1 MFPGGSEA
9 EFSNCRSGRPP
20 GPRGFTQVP
29 LLPNPDDVT
38 GAAND
43 GFGEGVSG
51 EAGPIEAGDAAGPPQ
66 AVWAELRRHWRLL
79 GACTIGFGL
88 SLSGIPFYTL
98 GVFVDPLHAA
108 FGWSVGQVQ
117 IGLTISYLT
126 TMAILPAVGWLAD
139 RIGVRAVALGALTGL
154 GLAFMALSLQ
164 RGQLW
169 AFWLNWFFIS
179 LFGTGTLAITWT
191 RPLTHAFRAG
201 RGLALGLSLLGTG
214 VIGIFGPPAA
224 RALIDAVGWR
234 WAYVCLGAAPIV
246 LAVPTTLLFFRD
258 PAPAAPHEAR
268 GLPAPLTNPRLWLL
282 GFAFLLIAGGVSGT
296 ITNLI
301 KAVTSAGVSRGDAV
315 AAASLVGVFVVIGRV
330 SCGAL
335 IDRFWA
341 PGVAAI
347 FVAMPA
353 TACALLASG
362 PARPGVA
369 ALSAALIG
377 LTAGA
382 EFDLLP
388 FLIGRYLPLR
398 RYTGALAVGSACFYL
413 GAAAGGP
420 LLAAFYDRLG
430 SYRLGLWGASG
441 LFAVAALALLCL
453 GPYPTFASHA
463 ALGHPESD

>member
-1 MFPGGSEA
+1 MTLTPFP
-9 EFSNCRSGRPP
+9 RSPED
-20 GPRGFTQVP
+20 T
-29 LLPNPDDVT
+29 
-38 GAAND
+38 
-43 GFGEGVSG
+43 
-51 EAGPIEAGDAAGPPQ
+51 
-66 AVWAELRRHWRLL
+66 WAELARNWRLL

-139 RIGVRAVALGALTGL
+139 RIGVRVVALVSLTGL
-154 GLAFMALSLQ
+154 GLAFMALGLQ

-191 RPLTHAFRAG
+191 RPLTHAFKAG

-224 RALIDAVGWR
+224 RALIDAVGWH
-234 WAYVCLGAAPIV
+234 WAYVCLGAAPI
-246 LAVPTTLLFFRD
+246 LIAVPTTLLFFRD
-258 PAPAAPHEAR
+258 PAPTGADHRPQ
-268 GLPAPLTNPRLWLL
+268 GLPAPLRDPRLWLL

-301 KAVTSAGVSRGDAV
+301 KAVTSEGVSRADAV
-315 AAASLVGVFVVIGRV
+315 AAASLVGLFVVIGRV
-330 SCGAL
+330 GCGAL

-341 PGVAAI
+341 PGMAAI
-347 FVAMPA
+347 FVMGPA

-369 ALSAALIG
+369 AISAALIG

-388 FLIGRYLPLR
+388 FLIGRFLPLE
-398 RYTGALAVGSACFYL
+398 RYTGSLAAGSACFYL

-420 LLAAFYDRLG
+420 LLAWFYDHLG

-441 LFAVAALALLCL
+441 LFAIAAVALLCL
-453 GPYPTFASHA
+453 GPYPVFVSASA
-463 ALGHPESD
+463 PPRSGSE

>member
-1 MFPGGSEA
+1 M
-9 EFSNCRSGRPP
+9 
-20 GPRGFTQVP
+20 
-29 LLPNPDDVT
+29 
-38 GAAND
+38 
-43 GFGEGVSG
+43 
-51 EAGPIEAGDAAGPPQ
+51 
-66 AVWAELRRHWRLL
+66 
-79 GACTIGFGL
+79 
-88 SLSGIPFYTL
+88 
-98 GVFVDPLHAA
+98 
-108 FGWSVGQVQ
+108 Q

-139 RIGVRAVALGALTGL
+139 RIGVRRVALGSLTGL
-154 GLAFMALSLQ
+154 GLAFMALGLQ
-164 RGQLW
+164 QGQLW
-169 AFWLNWFFIS
+169 EFWLNWFFIS

-234 WAYVCLGAAPIV
+234 LAYVCLGAAPI
-246 LAVPTTLLFFRD
+246 LIAVPTTLLFFRD
-258 PAPAAPHEAR
+258 PAPTGPSHGAKP
-268 GLPAPLTNPRLWLL
+268 LPAPLRDPRLWLL

-301 KAVTSAGVSRGDAV
+301 KAVTAEGVSRADAV
-315 AAASLVGVFVVIGRV
+315 AAASLVGVFVIIGRV

-369 ALSAALIG
+369 AISAALIG

-388 FLIGRYLPLR
+388 FLIGRYLPLE
-398 RYTGALAVGSACFYL
+398 RYTGSLAVGSACFYL

-420 LLAAFYDRLG
+420 LLATG
-430 SYRLGLWGASG
+430 STITWAAIASASG
-441 LFAVAALALLCL
+441 ARRPCSPSPRSRCSAWGHIRGSWTLLHHPTRGMIRACYAWIALNPA
-453 GPYPTFASHA
+453 
-463 ALGHPESD
+463 HPGECRDPDHMARLPGSLVRARSARTSVLSSGSRHSPG

>member
-1 MFPGGSEA
+1 MST
-9 EFSNCRSGRPP
+9 RPAA
-20 GPRGFTQVP
+20 PRETW
-29 LLPNPDDVT
+29 N
-38 GAAND
+38 
-43 GFGEGVSG
+43 
-51 EAGPIEAGDAAGPPQ
+51 
-66 AVWAELRRHWRLL
+66 ELRRHWRLL

-98 GVFVDPLHAA
+98 GVFIDPLHSA
-108 FGWSVGQVQ
+108 FGWSVGQIQ

-139 RIGVRAVALGALTGL
+139 RLGVRRVALGSLTGL

-164 RGQLW
+164 RGPLW

-191 RPLTHAFRAG
+191 RPLTSAFRSG

-214 VIGIFGPPAA
+214 VVGIFGPPAA

-234 WAYVCLGAAPIV
+234 WAYVWLGAAPIV

-258 PAPAAPHEAR
+258 PTPTGAHTPK
-268 GLPAPLTNPRLWLL
+268 GLPAPLANPRLWLL
-282 GFAFLLIAGGVSGT
+282 GGAFILIAGGVSGV
-296 ITNLI
+296 IPNLI
-301 KAVTSAGVSRGDAV
+301 KVCTSAGLSRVDAV
-315 AAASLVGVFVVIGRV
+315 AAASVVGFFVVIGRV

-369 ALSAALIG
+369 VLSAALIG
-377 LTAGA
+377 LTTGA

-388 FLIGRYLPLR
+388 FLIGRYLPLE
-398 RYTGALAVGSACFYL
+398 RYTGSLAVGSACFYL

-420 LLAAFYDRLG
+420 LLASFYDRLG

-441 LFAVAALALLCL
+441 LFALAAAALLCL
-453 GPYPTFASHA
+453 GPYPVFATV
-463 ALGHPESD
+463 EREED

>member
-1 MFPGGSEA
+1 MTNPPPEQTWSELA
-9 EFSNCRSGRPP
+9 RN
-20 GPRGFTQVP
+20 
-29 LLPNPDDVT
+29 
-38 GAAND
+38 
-43 GFGEGVSG
+43 
-51 EAGPIEAGDAAGPPQ
+51 
-66 AVWAELRRHWRLL
+66 WRLL

-139 RIGVRAVALGALTGL
+139 RIGVRRVALGSLTGL
-154 GLAFMALSLQ
+154 GLAFMALGLQ

-234 WAYVCLGAAPIV
+234 WAYVCLGAAPI
-246 LAVPTTLLFFRD
+246 LIALPTTLLFFRD
-258 PAPAAPHEAR
+258 PAPPGVDHVSKA
-268 GLPAPLTNPRLWLL
+268 LPAPLRDPRLWLL

-301 KAVTSAGVSRGDAV
+301 KAVTSEGVSRADAV
-315 AAASLVGVFVVIGRV
+315 AAASLVGVFVVFGRV
-330 SCGAL
+330 GCGAL

-347 FVAMPA
+347 FVMGPA
-353 TACALLASG
+353 VACALLASG

-369 ALSAALIG
+369 AISAALIG

-388 FLIGRYLPLR
+388 FLISRYLPLE
-398 RYTGALAVGSACFYL
+398 RYTGSLAAGSACFYL

-420 LLAAFYDRLG
+420 LLAWFYDHLG
-430 SYRLGLWGASG
+430 SYRPGLWGASG
-441 LFAVAALALLCL
+441 LFAIAAVTLLCL
-453 GPYPTFASHA
+453 GSYPVFVSAS
-463 ALGHPESD
+463 PSSDPANE

>member
-1 MFPGGSEA
+1 MLAPEGS
-9 EFSNCRSGRPP
+9 
-20 GPRGFTQVP
+20 
-29 LLPNPDDVT
+29 
-38 GAAND
+38 
-43 GFGEGVSG
+43 
-51 EAGPIEAGDAAGPPQ
+51 
-66 AVWAELRRHWRLL
+66 WHELKRNWRLL

-98 GVFVDPLHAA
+98 GVFIDPLHAA

-117 IGLTISYLT
+117 LGLTIAYLT
-126 TMAILPAVGWLAD
+126 TMAILPAVGALAD
-139 RIGVRAVALGALTGL
+139 RIGVRAVALGSLTGL
-154 GLAFMALSLQ
+154 GLAFMALGLQ

-169 AFWLNWFFIS
+169 SFWLNWFFIS

-214 VIGIFGPPAA
+214 VIGVFGPPAA

-234 WAYVCLGAAPIV
+234 WAYVCLGAAPVVI
-246 LAVPTTLLFFRD
+246 AIPTTLLYFRD
-258 PAPAAPHEAR
+258 PTISESRRPKDR
-268 GLPAPLTNPRLWLL
+268 PAPLSAPLGDSRLWLL
-282 GFAFLLIAGGVSGT
+282 GLAFLLIAGGVSGT

-301 KAVTSAGVSRGDAV
+301 KALTSAGVSRTDAV
-315 AAASLVGVFVVIGRV
+315 AAASLVGLFVIIGRV

-341 PGVAAI
+341 PGVGAI
-347 FVAMPA
+347 FVMAPA
-353 TACALLASG
+353 SACALLASG

-369 ALSAALIG
+369 VLSAALIG

-388 FLIGRYLPLR
+388 FLIGRFLPLD
-398 RYTGALAVGSACFYL
+398 RYTGALAAGSACFYL

-420 LLAAFYDRLG
+420 LLALVYDWLG

-441 LFAVAALALLCL
+441 LFAFAAVLLLCL
-453 GPYPTFASHA
+453 GPYPK
-463 ALGHPESD
+463 LGRGLDTDGGGPRLGPVE

>member
-1 MFPGGSEA
+1 M
-9 EFSNCRSGRPP
+9 
-20 GPRGFTQVP
+20 
-29 LLPNPDDVT
+29 
-38 GAAND
+38 
-43 GFGEGVSG
+43 
-51 EAGPIEAGDAAGPPQ
+51 
-66 AVWAELRRHWRLL
+66 
-79 GACTIGFGL
+79 
-88 SLSGIPFYTL
+88 SGIPFYTL

-117 IGLTISYLT
+117 LGLTIAYLT
-126 TMAILPAVGWLAD
+126 TMAILPVVGALAD
-139 RIGVRAVALGALTGL
+139 RIGVRAVALGSLTGL
-154 GLAFMALSLQ
+154 GLAFMALGLQ
-164 RGQLW
+164 QGQLW

-234 WAYVCLGAAPIV
+234 WAYVCLGAAPI
-246 LAVPTTLLFFRD
+246 LIAIPTTLLFFRD
-258 PAPAAPHEAR
+258 PAPAGATHGPK
-268 GLPAPLTNPRLWLL
+268 GLPAPLSAPLRDLRLWLL

-301 KAVTSAGVSRGDAV
+301 KAVTSEGVSRADAV
-315 AAASLVGVFVVIGRV
+315 AAASLVGLFVVFGRV
-330 SCGAL
+330 GCGAL

-347 FVAMPA
+347 FVMGPA

-369 ALSAALIG
+369 AISAALIG

-388 FLIGRYLPLR
+388 FLIGRYLPLA
-398 RYTGALAVGSACFYL
+398 RYTGSLAVGSACFYL

-420 LLAAFYDRLG
+420 LLALFYDRLG

-441 LFAVAALALLCL
+441 LFAIAAVALLCL
-453 GPYPTFASHA
+453 GPYPVFRDVSAS
-463 ALGHPESD
+463 SDPVSE

>member
-1 MFPGGSEA
+1 
-9 EFSNCRSGRPP
+9 
-20 GPRGFTQVP
+20 
-29 LLPNPDDVT
+29 
-38 GAAND
+38 
-43 GFGEGVSG
+43 
-51 EAGPIEAGDAAGPPQ
+51 
-66 AVWAELRRHWRLL
+66 
-79 GACTIGFGL
+79 
-88 SLSGIPFYTL
+88 L

-108 FGWSVGQVQ
+108 FGWSVSQVQ

-126 TMAILPAVGWLAD
+126 TMAILPAVGALAD
-139 RIGVRAVALGALTGL
+139 RVGVRAVALGSLTGL

-234 WAYVCLGAAPIV
+234 WAYVCLGAAPI
-246 LAVPTTLLFFRD
+246 LIAVPTTLLFFRD
-258 PAPAAPHEAR
+258 PAPTTSHGSK
-268 GLPAPLTNPRLWLL
+268 GLPASLRDPRLWLL
-282 GFAFLLIAGGVSGT
+282 GVAFLLIAGGVSGT

-301 KAVTSAGVSRGDAV
+301 KAVTAEGVSRADAV
-315 AAASLVGVFVVIGRV
+315 AAASLVGLFVIVGRV

-347 FVAMPA
+347 FVMMPA
-353 TACALLASG
+353 TACALLAGG

-369 ALSAALIG
+369 AISAALIG

-398 RYTGALAVGSACFYL
+398 RYTGSLAVSSACFYL

-420 LLAAFYDRLG
+420 LLAMVYDRLG

-441 LFAVAALALLCL
+441 LFAVAAVALVCL
-453 GPYPTFASHA
+453 GPYPVFESVSASSR
-463 ALGHPESD
+463 PETE

>member
-1 MFPGGSEA
+1 MTRSAPEETWSE
-9 EFSNCRSGRPP
+9 
-20 GPRGFTQVP
+20 
-29 LLPNPDDVT
+29 
-38 GAAND
+38 
-43 GFGEGVSG
+43 
-51 EAGPIEAGDAAGPPQ
+51 I
-66 AVWAELRRHWRLL
+66 RRNWRLL
-79 GACTIGFGL
+79 GACTIGFGF
-88 SLSGIPFYTL
+88 SLSGIPFYTV

-108 FGWSVGQVQ
+108 FGWNVGQVQ
-117 IGLTISYLT
+117 LGLTIAYLT
-126 TMAILPAVGWLAD
+126 TMAILPAVGMLAD
-139 RIGVRAVALGALTGL
+139 RIGVRAVALVSLTGL
-154 GLAFMALSLQ
+154 GLSFMALGLQ

-224 RALIDAVGWR
+224 RALIDVVGWR
-234 WAYVCLGAAPIV
+234 WAYACLGAAPIV
-246 LAVPTTLLFFRD
+246 CAIPTTLLFFRD
-258 PAPAAPHEAR
+258 PAPDGGDHAAM
-268 GLPAPLTNPRLWLL
+268 GLPAPQSAPMREPRLWLL

-301 KAVTSAGVSRGDAV
+301 KAVTSEGVSRTDAV
-315 AAASLVGVFVVIGRV
+315 AAASLVGLFVVIGRV

-347 FVAMPA
+347 FIAMPA

-369 ALSAALIG
+369 AISAAMIG

-388 FLIGRYLPLR
+388 FLIGRFLPLS
-398 RYTGALAVGSACFYL
+398 RYTSSLAVGSACFYL

-420 LLAAFYDRLG
+420 LLAAFYDHLG

-441 LFAVAALALLCL
+441 LFAIAAVTLLCL
-453 GPYPTFASHA
+453 GPYPVFASSSA
-463 ALGHPESD
+463 SPGAESA

>member
-1 MFPGGSEA
+1 MS
-9 EFSNCRSGRPP
+9 PP
-20 GPRGFTQVP
+20 APEETW
-29 LLPNPDDVT
+29 
-38 GAAND
+38 
-43 GFGEGVSG
+43 S
-51 EAGPIEAGDAAGPPQ
+51 
-66 AVWAELRRHWRLL
+66 ELRRNWRLL
-79 GACTIGFGL
+79 GACTIGFGF

-117 IGLTISYLT
+117 IGLTIAYLT
-126 TMAILPAVGWLAD
+126 TMAILPAVGALAD
-139 RIGVRAVALGALTGL
+139 RIGVRAVALGSLTGL
-154 GLAFMALSLQ
+154 GLAFMALGLQ

-234 WAYVCLGAAPIV
+234 WAYVCLGAAPI
-246 LAVPTTLLFFRD
+246 LIAAPTTLLFFRD
-258 PAPAAPHEAR
+258 PAPPGADHRPKA
-268 GLPAPLTNPRLWLL
+268 LPAPLSDPRLWLL

-301 KAVTSAGVSRGDAV
+301 KAVTSEGVSRADAV
-315 AAASLVGVFVVIGRV
+315 AAASLVGLFVVFGRV

-362 PARPGVA
+362 PARPGIA
-369 ALSAALIG
+369 AISAALIG

-388 FLIGRYLPLR
+388 FLIGRYLPLE
-398 RYTGALAVGSACFYL
+398 RYTGSLAVGSACFYL

-430 SYRLGLWGASG
+430 SYRLGLWGASA
-441 LFAVAALALLCL
+441 LFAIAAVTLLCL
-453 GPYPTFASHA
+453 GPYPLFGKACEPPGA
-463 ALGHPESD
+463 KSD